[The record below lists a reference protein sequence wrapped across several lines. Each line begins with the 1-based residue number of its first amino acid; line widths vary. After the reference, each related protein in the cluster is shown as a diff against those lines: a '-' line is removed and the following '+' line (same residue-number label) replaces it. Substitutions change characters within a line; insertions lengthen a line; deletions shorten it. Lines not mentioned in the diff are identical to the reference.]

1 MLANAPVIAVLPC
14 VDLAKARQFYGETLG
29 LPEFTMPMPEGSEDQ
44 SSMGVMYRCGG
55 ETMLFV
61 YTRTTPTKADHTA
74 VGWIVEDFD
83 AVADDLLSRGVTFEV
98 YPEMPDIEWDERGVA
113 HASGLGKAAWFK
125 DPEGNILS
133 INEMPG

>member
-83 AVADDLLSRGVTFEV
+83 AVVDDLLSRGVTFEV

-113 HASGLGKAAWFK
+113 HASGLSKAAWFK

>member
-1 MLANAPVIAVLPC
+1 MLTSAPVVAVLPC
-14 VDLAKARQFYGETLG
+14 VDLPKARQFYGETLG
-29 LPEFTMPMPEGSEDQ
+29 LVEVPMPIPEGSGDQ
-44 SSMGVMYRCGG
+44 SSAGAMYRCGG
-55 ETMLFV
+55 ETMLFIYV
-61 YTRTTPTKADHTA
+61 RATPSKADHTVA
-74 VGWIVEDFD
+74 GWIVEDFD

-113 HASGLGKAAWFK
+113 HASVLGKAAWFK

>member
-1 MLANAPVIAVLPC
+1 MLSNAPVVAVLPC

-29 LPEFTMPMPEGSEDQ
+29 LAEIPMPIPEGAGGQ
-44 SSMGVMYRCGG
+44 SSAGAMYRCGG

-61 YTRTTPTKADHTA
+61 YARTTPTKADHTA
-74 VGWIVEDFD
+74 AGWIVEDFD

-98 YPEMPDIEWDERGVA
+98 YPEMPDIEWDDRGVGYSA
-113 HASGLGKAAWFK
+113 GTGKGAWFK